1 MDREEGEG
9 GWLLELKCFACVF
22 GRVSLGIQRNWLWVL
37 VVYIYID
44 TIDIGEVVSLEDDV
58 RLLRV
63 SGEG

>member
-37 VVYIYID
+37 VVCIYID

-63 SGEG
+63 SGGG